1 MARGRAATY
10 AVQQDA
16 ILQHAARLFAE
27 RGFQGTSMLELA
39 GAAGVSKALLYHY
52 YEDKYQ
58 MLVAIAEG
66 HIDRLAAVV
75 HEVMATG
82 HAPEARLQALV
93 ERFVAE
99 YASAQAHHQVLVQ
112 DIKYLESEDQRRIR
126 GKERAVV
133 QAFAEAIAAAHPA
146 LGQQALGKPLAMLL
160 FGMINWL
167 FTWFR
172 EDGALDYARL
182 SALVVALVGGGLA
195 SVAALQ
201 GKG

>member
-39 GAAGVSKALLYHY
+39 SATGVSKALLYHY

-58 MLVAIAEG
+58 LLVAIAES
-66 HIDRLAAVV
+66 HIDRLVAVV
-75 HEVMATG
+75 DEVNARATSD
-82 HAPEARLQALV
+82 AARLQALV
-93 ERFVAE
+93 ERFVSE
-99 YASAQAHHQVLVQ
+99 YANARAHHQVLVQ
-112 DIKYLESEDQRRIR
+112 DIKYLEATDQSRIR
-126 GKERAVV
+126 DKERTVV
-133 QAFAEAIAAAHPA
+133 RAFAEAIAAAHPA
-146 LGQQALGKPLAMLL
+146 LAQQALGKPLAMLL

-172 EDGALDYARL
+172 DDGALDYARL
-182 SALVVALVGGGLA
+182 SALVVAFAAGGLA
-195 SVAALQ
+195 AVATTA
-201 GKG
+201 GEG

>member
-39 GAAGVSKALLYHY
+39 SAAGVSKALLYHY

-58 MLVAIAEG
+58 LLVAIAES
-66 HIDRLAAVV
+66 HIDRLVAVV
-75 HEVMATG
+75 VEVAEHG
-82 HAPEARLQALV
+82 RAGAQARLQTLV
-93 ERFVAE
+93 QRFVAE

-112 DIKYLESEDQRRIR
+112 DIKYLDAEDQARIR
-126 GKERAVV
+126 SKERTVV

-146 LGQQALGKPLAMLL
+146 LEQPALGKPLAMLL

-182 SALVVALVGGGLA
+182 SALVVTFVGGGLA
-195 SVAALQ
+195 SVAALS
-201 GKG
+201 G